1 MGRLPWGQF
10 ESSLLS
16 CPGRSCAL
24 HVEMCVCVCVFF
36 VFKHFYLSLSKV
48 MVNLVDFVLP
58 ENYFAQNLYA
68 LSADMAVFRELLRYY
83 LPELSAHIE
92 ELQKGASGAIKKSYS
107 SENPPD
113 QHSIHAYEP
122 PLADV
127 FTMQWFLTI
136 FATSLPRKATR
147 RVWDAILLEG
157 SELLLYTAIAILA
170 VMERYI

>member
-1 MGRLPWGQF
+1 VVNFNEQL
-10 ESSLLS
+10 
-16 CPGRSCAL
+16 AL
-24 HVEMCVCVCVFF
+24 
-36 VFKHFYLSLSKV
+36 KV
-48 MVNLVDFVLP
+48 MVFLVDFVLP

-83 LPELSAHIE
+83 LPELNAHID
-92 ELQKGASGAIKKSYS
+92 ELQRGVSGAIKKSYS

-147 RVWDAILLEG
+147 RVWDAIFLEG
-157 SELLLYTAIAILA
+157 SEVLLYTATAILA
-170 VMERYI
+170 IMEKCV